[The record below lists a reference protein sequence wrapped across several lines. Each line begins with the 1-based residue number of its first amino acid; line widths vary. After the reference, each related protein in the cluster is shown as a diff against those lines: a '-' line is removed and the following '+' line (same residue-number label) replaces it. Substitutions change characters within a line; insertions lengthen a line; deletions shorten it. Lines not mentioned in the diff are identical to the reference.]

1 MFHGAAS
8 LVPLIDRFTQHLV
21 TIDIEGESYRQKDK
35 DEPPTSPTSPAL
47 AHGAST
53 LNVRRSAKTRR
64 AA

>member
-21 TIDIEGESYRQKDK
+21 TIDIEGESYRQKEK
-35 DEPPTSPTSPAL
+35 GKPPTPPRPPAP
-47 AHGAST
+47 ARAAA
-53 LNVRRSAKTRR
+53 RSSRTATGRR

>member
-21 TIDIEGESYRQKDK
+21 TIDIAGKSYRQKDNDK
-35 DEPPTSPTSPAL
+35 PPPPPSA
-47 AHGAST
+47 AVGG
-53 LNVRRSAKTRR
+53 RRSPKRGR